1 MNDERPDRGGEL
13 RSPPLDDQVPSEE
26 GGADHLPGAGERS
39 SDAPAD
45 QLDLD
50 NLLARL
56 QDAER
61 QREQVLDDL
70 RRVAADFD
78 NYRKRVAREQ
88 TQILA
93 RSGERVVAKLLPVL
107 DDLERALDAAEHHEE
122 ARVLE
127 GVRMAERFRP
137 EFLNRIDEIVV
148 FESLTR
154 EQLSEIVTMQ
164 LARLNERLAE
174 RGLSLELTD
183 GARELIA
190 EAGWDSAY
198 GARPLKRAIQRLLEN
213 PLALRL
219 LEGEFSDGDTIRAY
233 SELGEIRFTR
243 EEAAAPPVEEPV
255 GAER

>member
-13 RSPPLDDQVPSEE
+13 RSPPLDDQVPCEE
-26 GGADHLPGAGERS
+26 GGADLPGAGERS

-45 QLDLD
+45 QLGLD

-127 GVRMAERFRP
+127 GVRMTKDA
-137 EFLNRIDEIVV
+137 LAAV
-148 FESLTR
+148 LA
-154 EQLSEIVTMQ
+154 SE
-164 LARLNERLAE
+164 
-174 RGLSLELTD
+174 G
-183 GARELIA
+183 
-190 EAGWDSAY
+190 
-198 GARPLKRAIQRLLEN
+198 
-213 PLALRL
+213 
-219 LEGEFSDGDTIRAY
+219 
-233 SELGEIRFTR
+233 
-243 EEAAAPPVEEPV
+243 VEEIPADGPFDPHV
-255 GAER
+255 HEALMTQPGDGVEPGHVVQVVTRGYKIGDVVLRPARVVVAEG